1 MEKTGFFE
9 EAPGKR
15 SMMRLCSFILMLTF
29 IGINSIY
36 FLNKEAIEMN
46 FIILDLIMLL
56 GIFVPKYLQKFAESG
71 IIK

>member
-15 SMMRLCSFILMLTF
+15 SMMRLNSFILMFTF
-29 IGINSIY
+29 IGVNAIY
-36 FLNKEAIEMN
+36 FLNKDIIEMN
-46 FIILDLIMLL
+46 FIILDFIMLL
-56 GIFVPKYLQKFAESG
+56 GIFVPKYLQKFAETG